1 MLNFAENQGS
11 RVFHLMMIL
20 PAGVL
25 LLLLSLISLSTLAVV
40 NKRFTDE
47 HEDRGDND
55 VKCILYAESEGTGTE
70 NLEFSEGQQCSFSIV
85 GGGILSILALLFIV
99 MLVAKAVIGVGV

>member
-25 LLLLSLISLSTLAVV
+25 LLILSLVSLGTLAVV
-40 NKRFTDE
+40 NKRATDE
-47 HEDRGDND
+47 YQEATRDDDGA
-55 VKCILYAESEGTGTE
+55 CILYVEEDDDTVIKLAD
-70 NLEFSEGQQCSFSIV
+70 GQLCSFSIV
-85 GGGILSILALLFIV
+85 GGGILSILALFFILT
-99 MLVAKAVIGVGV
+99 LVAKVVIGIGV

>member
-40 NKRFTDE
+40 NKQFTDE
-47 HEDRGDND
+47 HEDED
-55 VKCILYAESEGTGTE
+55 VTCILYAESEGT
-70 NLEFSEGQQCSFSIV
+70 NLEYSEGQQCTFSIV

-99 MLVAKAVIGVGV
+99 TLVAKAVIGVGV